1 MGNAYITRMPAG
13 IAGDVSRKEV
23 AKIEPR
29 MMDPDHAVTLYGV
42 PVKISSAGVAPLTTG
57 DTVATDVYGFS
68 VRPYPLQAS
77 VSEALDAGTPN
88 TNQPLDVLRSG
99 YITVKNNKGTPALSG
114 AVYCRIADG
123 STAYPLGGIE
133 AASDGGDC
141 EAITGAR
148 FMGAADADGN
158 VEIAY
163 NI

>member
-29 MMDPDHAVTLYGV
+29 MMDPDHPVERYGV

-77 VSEALDAGTPN
+77 VSEALDAGTPIP
-88 TNQPLDVLRSG
+88 TSRW
-99 YITVKNNKGTPALSG
+99 TFF
-114 AVYCRIADG
+114 AVV
-123 STAYPLGGIE
+123 TLL
-133 AASDGGDC
+133 
-141 EAITGAR
+141 
-148 FMGAADADGN
+148 
-158 VEIAY
+158 
-163 NI
+163 